1 MVDTIA
7 FQVHELARPR
17 GAFDRNSMP
26 CGRSRSCAC
35 AWKSPSL
42 FWGSDKCVLWR
53 VKQISRSQW
62 NGGFRADSGPSRG
75 DPGTRAIRPIE
86 ASKFAICNGRFT
98 STPVISDA
106 EPREIFAA
114 RPAPLRLRFNPMP
127 TSPDVSRREPQL
139 KCSYSPFASVEQPRA
154 SRRSLA

>member
-86 ASKFAICNGRFT
+86 TSK
-98 STPVISDA
+98 
-106 EPREIFAA
+106 AA
-114 RPAPLRLRFNPMP
+114 
-127 TSPDVSRREPQL
+127 V
-139 KCSYSPFASVEQPRA
+139 C
-154 SRRSLA
+154 

>member
-86 ASKFAICNGRFT
+86 ASRVAVCYVRFT
-98 STPVISDA
+98 SI
-106 EPREIFAA
+106 
-114 RPAPLRLRFNPMP
+114 
-127 TSPDVSRREPQL
+127 
-139 KCSYSPFASVEQPRA
+139 RA
-154 SRRSLA
+154 IRSGATNVR